1 MFKSVPVLCYHKVSY
16 AGGIT
21 PERFCEHLEYLQS
34 NGFKTISA
42 EMLYNFM
49 LNNIKLPNKS
59 VVITFDDCSLDNWIY
74 AIPLLNKYNFSG
86 IFFAITN
93 FIGDGQK
100 RPQFPNKNLPEIL
113 DAKTSFINVL
123 KDSDK
128 TQFMNKDEIYSAVR
142 DFGHEVYS
150 HSVNHQMCFKSM
162 KLIGNYPEKFHWGI
176 YGIYNEVKQGTKY
189 FDKGS
194 AYAYDGFWPIEQNG
208 RVIFKK
214 RNTEE
219 RYRFCLKE
227 FKESKNCLENILNKS
242 IDFFCWPW
250 GQFDKVST
258 QALKDAGYKGSFTLE
273 RFPNSY
279 GTNPFYINRIGV
291 GDKNDIKWLH
301 QKLKIYSNKITAT
314 IFFKKFKK
322 QKELNKI
329 LFITDSNKYSSGGI
343 RQLTYNIES
352 LYNCGLDIYLI
363 SKKNAEINNM
373 VSGFCKNIYHADFK
387 YKILDAFNLLN
398 TVKKENIDI
407 IHTYHNG
414 GHKLGFWLTLLNFKK
429 NKLFVN
435 RGVLNKPNNLFYYVN
450 PIVNAFTCNS
460 IACMNVLKS
469 RFIKKS
475 KINLIYNHIK
485 AKDVPIKIKH
495 HNIPYLCYIGNDN
508 PVKGFDIFNSIFT
521 ELRKKSEI
529 KAYAVG
535 IDANKVKIN
544 VHNDIKLVGETKD
557 VYKYLL
563 KSDIFVLTSRSE
575 SFPNVILEA
584 MNAGLPII
592 ASRVGAVPEIIIDN
606 KMGYICDSK
615 NQFIEKINYLISDKD
630 LRESMGRYNSV
641 ILTANFDVHAKA
653 EKLLRVY
660 CGESYVD
667 KILEM

>member
-21 PERFCEHLEYLQS
+21 PERFTEHLEYLQN
-34 NGFKTISA
+34 NGFETISA
-42 EMLYNFM
+42 ELLYNFM
-49 LNNIKLPNKS
+49 SNNVKLPKKP
-59 VVITFDDCSLDNWIY
+59 VVITFDDCSLDNWVY

-93 FIGDGQK
+93 FIGDGEK
-100 RPQFPNKNLPEIL
+100 RAQFPNKNLPEIL

-123 KDSDK
+123 KNSDK
-128 TQFMNKDEIYSAVR
+128 TQFMNKNEIYSAVH

-194 AYAYDGFWPIEQNG
+194 AYAYDGFWPIEENG
-208 RVIFKK
+208 KVIFKK
-214 RNTEE
+214 RNTDE
-219 RYRFCLKE
+219 RYHFCLKE
-227 FKESKNCLENILNKS
+227 FKESKEYLENILNKP

-250 GQFDKVST
+250 GHFDKVSM
-258 QALKDAGYKGSFTLE
+258 QALKDSGYKGSFTLE

-291 GDKNDIKWLH
+291 NDKDNIKWLS
-301 QKLKIYSNKITAT
+301 QKLNIYSNKITAT

-343 RQLTYNIES
+343 RQLSYNIES

-363 SKKNAEINNM
+363 SKKNAEINNI

-387 YKILDAFNLLN
+387 YKILAALGLLN
-398 TVKKENIDI
+398 VLKKEHIDI

-414 GHKLGFWLTLLNFKK
+414 GHKLGFWLTLLNLKK
-429 NKLFVN
+429 NKLFIN
-435 RGVLNKPNNLFYYVN
+435 RGVLSKPNNLFYYIN
-450 PIVNAFTCNS
+450 PIIDSFTCNS
-460 IACMNVLKS
+460 LACVNVLKS
-469 RFIKKS
+469 RFIKSS
-475 KINLIYNHIK
+475 KINLIYNHIRTK
-485 AKDVPIKIKH
+485 NISNKIKKDAL
-495 HNIPYLCYIGNDN
+495 YLCYIGNEN
-508 PVKGFDIFNSIFT
+508 PIKGFDIFNDIFT
-521 ELRKKSEI
+521 ELRKTIEI

-544 VHNDIKLVGETKD
+544 VHNDIELVGETKD
-557 VYKYLL
+557 VYQYLL
-563 KSDIFVLTSRSE
+563 KSDISVLTSRSE

-584 MNAGLPII
+584 MNAGLPIV
-592 ASRVGAVPEIIIDN
+592 ASKVGAVPEIIIND
-606 KMGYICDSK
+606 KMGYICNSK
-615 NQFIEKINYLISDKD
+615 EEFIEKIVHLSKNKELRDK
-630 LRESMGRYNSV
+630 MGTLNSE
-641 ILTANFDVHAKA
+641 ILSKNFDIHTKA

-660 CGESYVD
+660 CGENYID
-667 KILEM
+667 KISEL